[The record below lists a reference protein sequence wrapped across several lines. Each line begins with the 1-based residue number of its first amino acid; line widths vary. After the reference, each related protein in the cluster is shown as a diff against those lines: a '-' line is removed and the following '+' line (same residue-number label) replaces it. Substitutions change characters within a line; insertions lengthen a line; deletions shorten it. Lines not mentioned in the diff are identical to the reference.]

1 MGFLDFFIAPF
12 YLVVFLIIASSIK
25 KKYYSNH
32 PLAKYYLPGLYVK
45 LLGGI
50 ATAFI
55 YDFYYRG
62 GDALNYFDSVTVLID
77 GLSQNP
83 FTYIKA
89 LFLGAGTTDPQVSSL
104 FAGHWMLGDN
114 ATLVVAKIV
123 SLIAIFSFNK
133 FLVISMFLGF
143 LSFFAVWKLLLVFY
157 DLYPSIHKQLAFS
170 ILFVPSVFF
179 WGSGLFKDTI
189 TFACLC
195 LLTYYSYQLFIKG
208 TDKKLM
214 AVAILL
220 INAYLLATIKAYIIM
235 AITPPLIFWVIL
247 NYQAR
252 FSNKLLQ
259 IVVFPLFLVIAAGLG
274 LFLVQQAGNVSKS
287 YSSINDITEKAYDT
301 QWWHYKVNQLYGDR
315 GGGSY
320 YSLGKPDPSLTGM
333 FSKIPA
339 AVNVTLYRPY
349 LWEADNIVML
359 FAALESTLILLF
371 TLKVVLIGAG
381 IFKVI
386 KYFTTRPVLF
396 FTLSFAV
403 LFAFGV
409 GFTSYNFGALVRYK
423 IPCIPFYLAG
433 LFMIQEEARQESG
446 QSTKKQKGY
455 IASENSK

>member
-12 YLVVFLIIASSIK
+12 YLIVFLVVASSIK
-25 KKYYSNH
+25 KKHYTNH

-55 YDFYYRG
+55 YQYYYRG
-62 GDALNYFDSVTVLID
+62 GDALNYFDSVTVLIE

-83 FTYIKA
+83 LTYIKA

-104 FAGHWMLGDN
+104 FAGHWMLNTN
-114 ATLVVAKIV
+114 ATLIVAKIV
-123 SLIAIFSFNK
+123 SLIAILSFNK

-157 DLYPSIHKQLAFS
+157 DLYPTIHKQLAFS

-195 LLTYYSYQLFIKG
+195 LLTYYSYRLFIKG
-208 TDKKLM
+208 TDKKALM
-214 AVAILL
+214 VILIL
-220 INAYLLATIKAYIIM
+220 INAYLLAIIKAYIIM

-247 NYQAR
+247 NYQGR

-259 IVVFPLFLVIAAGLG
+259 VIVFPVFLAMAAVLG
-274 LFLVQQAGNVSKS
+274 IFLVQQVGSVSQD
-287 YSSINDITEKAYDT
+287 YSSIDDITKKAYDT

-320 YSLGKPDPSLTGM
+320 YSLGKPDPSMGGM
-333 FSKIPA
+333 MSKIPA
-339 AVNVTLYRPY
+339 AVNVTLFRPY

-371 TLKVVLIGAG
+371 TLKVVVIGAG
-381 IFKVI
+381 IFKAI
-386 KYFTTRPVLF
+386 KYFATRPVLF
-396 FTLSFAV
+396 FTISFAV

-446 QSTKKQKGY
+446 Q
-455 IASENSK
+455 NSSSQNPR